1 MSALSIMITE
11 YLSGLRLLY
20 FAKQCLVIFGIFLFG
35 ALFADPLLRAKTSWI
50 RRSILAFPLGISAFI
65 ITAYA
70 MLVAGIPYN
79 TATVTAAFVIEAAGA
94 IFLNRKSF
102 AAVDIKKSGKY
113 MLLAAGVAV
122 VAAAVSCS
130 GLIPVSITND
140 TLYYFKRYP
149 DSIVF
154 FGGLRDQF
162 DCWLTDTGLGI
173 VCVDTLPPLF
183 GFGETFG
190 IREFFHIDFVA
201 FFSLCVYERA
211 QKRLEKKSAVI
222 ATVIVTGVLVTAT
235 PFVILGHWGLANMY
249 FMELFFIAA
258 YTSVDVKD
266 CIGAKSVL
274 LLALSLLRI
283 EGTLFA
289 VWLVLCICAYR
300 KIGKKLALFV
310 ILPMTVLFG
319 VYCLRVFTQ
328 FNLQDNIYL
337 FLTPKKAV
345 ILIGVIAATG
355 IYIAFIEPVLPEG
368 IHRFLPCIYLGGA
381 LCGNLLMLVRDS
393 SLYLGNLATFHAN
406 LFRQSGWGIMP
417 HFAIAMGALLIVEY
431 LIGFRKHKTA
441 PGVSDRFNMTVVAG
455 FILIAIAASFGRG
468 DALSGYVGDSGNRVL
483 LQVVPLVVLMYAE
496 LALGLLDHRQTDS

>member
-1 MSALSIMITE
+1 MSALSIMVTE
-11 YLSGLRLLY
+11 YLSGLRLQY
-20 FAKQCLVIFGIFLFG
+20 FSKQCLVIFAVFLFG
-35 ALFADPLLRAKTSWI
+35 ALISDLLLGPECSWI
-50 RRSILAFPLGISAFI
+50 RRSILAFPLGISAFV

-79 TATVTAAFVIEAAGA
+79 TASVSAAFITEAAVT

-102 AAVDIKKSGKY
+102 AAFDMKKSGKR

-122 VAAAVSCS
+122 VTAAVSCS

-190 IREFFHIDFVA
+190 IREIFHIDFVA
-201 FFSLCVYERA
+201 FFALCLYERA
-211 QKRLEKKSAVI
+211 QKRLEKKGAVV
-222 ATVIVTGVLVTAT
+222 ATVLITGVLVTAT

-249 FMELFFIAA
+249 FMEMFFIAA

-266 CIGAKSVL
+266 SIRAKAVL

-289 VWLVLCICAYR
+289 VWLVLCICVYR
-300 KIGKKLALFV
+300 DIGRKLAV
-310 ILPMTVLFG
+310 YVMLPMTVLFG
-319 VYCLRVFTQ
+319 AYCLKIFTR
-328 FNLQDNIYL
+328 FNLDDNIYL
-337 FLTPKKAV
+337 FLTPMKAV
-345 ILIGVIAATG
+345 LLTGVVAATG
-355 IYIAFIEPVLPEG
+355 IYIALIQPRLPERAVN
-368 IHRFLPCIYLGGA
+368 ILPCIYIAGILA
-381 LCGNLLMLVRDS
+381 GNILMFVRDS
-393 SLYLGNLATFHAN
+393 ELYIGNLKTFYAN

-417 HFAIAMGALLIVEY
+417 YFVITMAMLLAVEY
-431 LIGFRKHKTA
+431 AILYFKNRISLDD
-441 PGVSDRFNMTVVAG
+441 SDRFNITLVAG
-455 FILIAIAASFGRG
+455 FILLTLAASYGRG

-483 LQVVPLVVLMYAE
+483 LQVVPLIVLMFGE
-496 LALGLLDHRQTDS
+496 LALGLVGQYRSTE